1 LEVDAKLRY
10 LGLVLLAGAAWF
22 VLAAELGWI
31 DRQVVEVWFAP
42 LAWAG
47 AAAIAFGF
55 ALKMFSGVGR
65 RMQLYRCARCGAPT
79 GRGETYC
86 RDHMQQTVNE
96 YQDEMRRR
104 TARH

>member
-1 LEVDAKLRY
+1 VHAKLLY

-22 VLAAELGWI
+22 LLAGELGWAAP
-31 DRQVVEVWFAP
+31 RFVEVWFAP
-42 LAWAG
+42 LAAAG
-47 AAAIAFGF
+47 AVAIALGF
-55 ALKMFSGVGR
+55 VLKMFSGVGR

-104 TARH
+104 TARR